1 MQKSI
6 YNVKLTRQVSGRYFS
21 ALTKVTFSISIY
33 SIPACISGVQ
43 SELQC
48 NGCTTGMIGAS
59 LSRTS
64 LFGFFFSSKGE
75 VFVLQCHQHIN
86 PNCKMWTIAVD
97 GMPHL
102 CLFAIRDIMPGE
114 EVTYNYGDSDWPWR
128 KQVWQPLTYRLVYN
142 NEKNCN

>member
-1 MQKSI
+1 MMQKSI

-75 VFVLQCHQHIN
+75 VFVLQCHSAKEILYWSTKENSYLQ
-86 PNCKMWTIAVD
+86 TILPPIPATALKQCFFLIFN
-97 GMPHL
+97 GRGN
-102 CLFAIRDIMPGE
+102 LFGKTSKHAMSTDAG
-114 EVTYNYGDSDWPWR
+114 
-128 KQVWQPLTYRLVYN
+128 WQNLI
-142 NEKNCN
+142 